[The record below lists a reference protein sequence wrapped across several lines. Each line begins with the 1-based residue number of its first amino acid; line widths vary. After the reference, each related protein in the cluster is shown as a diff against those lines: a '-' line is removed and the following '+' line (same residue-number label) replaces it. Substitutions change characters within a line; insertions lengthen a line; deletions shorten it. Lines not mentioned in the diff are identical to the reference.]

1 MFIELGCIFL
11 ILGTCVGAAMVALPV
26 VTAHESYWL
35 TMILVVA
42 SWLVMT
48 FGAWALTKVV
58 LRMKPGSNLISMS
71 HKTLGKNARFVTWIF
86 YLLLHYSLI
95 SAYLASTSDV
105 LGGVIALSGAT
116 VPRFIC
122 TIMIT
127 GILGYI
133 VYSGIGAVDFLNRFL
148 MTFKLIIFGFLVGFM
163 APKANFTLLEQG
175 NFTFSWNTW
184 LVIICSFG
192 FAIIM
197 PTISQYLN
205 YDKKRIMRV
214 LFISSVIPV
223 LIYLIWIAT
232 VQGLLPRFG
241 AKGLVSL
248 NHAADTNSALMNG
261 LSVATGHESLKSL
274 SYIFISLSA
283 LTAFLGVSIC
293 LIDFLADGLKKQKKG
308 ADGLL
313 IFTLT
318 YLPPLVIVLFMPQIF
333 TTALAYAGFFCLY
346 ILIFLPIAMLMASK
360 NMPKYKP

>member
-1 MFIELGCIFL
+1 MLIELGCIFL
-11 ILGTCVGAAMVALPV
+11 ILGTCVGAAMIALPV

-35 TMILVVA
+35 TIILVVS

-48 FGAWALTKVV
+48 LGAWALTKVV

-71 HKTLGKNARFVTWIF
+71 QATLGKGARLITWIV
-86 YLLLHYSLI
+86 YLLLLYSLI

-105 LGGVIALSGAT
+105 LRAIIGLSGAV
-116 VPRFIC
+116 VPHFIC
-122 TIMIT
+122 SIMVT

-133 VYSGIGAVDFLNRFL
+133 VYSGIGAVDFFNRFL
-148 MTFKLIIFGFLVGFM
+148 MTIKLVIFAFLVGFM
-163 APKANFTLLEQG
+163 APKANFTLLSQG
-175 NFTFSWNTW
+175 SFNFTWSTW

-197 PTISQYLN
+197 PTVSQYLN

-214 LFISSVIPV
+214 LMIASVIPV

-241 AKGLVSL
+241 ADGLVSL
-248 NHAADTNSALMNG
+248 NHAADTNSALMSG
-261 LSVATGHESLKSL
+261 LSAATGRDSLKSL
-274 SYIFISLSA
+274 SYIFISVSA
-283 LTAFLGVSIC
+283 LTAFLGVSVC

-308 ADGLL
+308 GDGLL

-318 YLPPLVIVLFMPQIF
+318 YLPPLVIVLFMPQVF

-346 ILIFLPIAMLMASK
+346 ILIFLPIAMLMASSK
-360 NMPKYKP
+360 NHSI